1 MGTCYAKKTLEQ
13 ESIFFKVQKNIE
25 KNILTSLESLS
36 KTEDFTKN
44 ITSIDSP
51 YFKIKELRVNALI
64 LALFNNSLDCFKYI
78 HETLKASIDSMEKLF
93 NDQRTSAIEIICMRN
108 CPDILDY
115 YLPIYEK
122 NCGDGAVIE
131 EVVESLNF
139 TNNTEERK
147 SRRIGSTYTPVQ
159 KACELGNL
167 NIISRIYKY
176 YKEKAFIPAA
186 LDFDYQDE
194 TTGENC
200 PLISCRT
207 CNYTM
212 IRFLHTTC
220 QANFRLLNKQGENAV
235 QILAAANK
243 KKNFKNFHESMVYL
257 ILNVGVDFTHNYEET
272 LLLLE
277 IEKSISFFE
286 KKLKE
291 KGIEIDK
298 YDLEQKYQLTRIE
311 QPRPLIEAKLDV
323 YQGRDFNFVQLYDD
337 VMSDTDHEEVSA
349 IFKDSRNATPFVSI
363 LNELPYN

>member
-1 MGTCYAKKTLEQ
+1 MGACYSKKSPEQ
-13 ESIFFKVQKNIE
+13 ESIFFKVQTCIE
-25 KNILTSLESLS
+25 KNILINLEILTL
-36 KTEDFTKN
+36 TEDFKKN
-44 ITSIDSP
+44 ITNIDSP
-51 YFKIKELRVNALI
+51 YFKIKDLKVNALI
-64 LALFNNSLDCFKYI
+64 LALFYNSLECFKYI
-78 HETLKASIDSMEKLF
+78 HETLKASIDSMEKIF
-93 NDQRTSAIEIICMRN
+93 NEQKTSAIEIICMRN

-122 NCGDGAVIE
+122 TCSEEVVIE

-147 SRRIGSTYTPVQ
+147 SRIIGSTYTPVQ
-159 KACELGNL
+159 RACELGNL

-176 YKEKAFIPAA
+176 YKEKSFIPIA
-186 LDFDYQDE
+186 LDFDYQNE

-243 KKNFKNFHESMVYL
+243 KKNFKEFYECMVYL
-257 ILNVGVDFTHNYEET
+257 VLSVGVDFTYNYEET

-277 IEKSISFFE
+277 TEKSIMFFE

-298 YDLEQKYQLTRIE
+298 SFLEEKYQLIKVD
-311 QPRPLIEAKLDV
+311 QPRPLKEEQLDD
-323 YQGRDFNFVQLYDD
+323 YQGKDFNFVKLYDE
-337 VMSDTDHEEVSA
+337 VMSDADYEDVSV
-349 IFKDSRNATPFVSI
+349 ILKDSRNATPFVSI
-363 LNELPYN
+363 LNDLPPN

>member
-1 MGTCYAKKTLEQ
+1 MGACYSKKPLDQ
-13 ESIFFKVQKNIE
+13 ESIFFKVQKCIE
-25 KNILTSLESLS
+25 KNIIMSLTSLT
-36 KTEDFTKN
+36 KTEEFTKN
-44 ITSIDSP
+44 ITNIDNP

-64 LALFNNSLDCFKYI
+64 LALFFNSIDCFKYI
-78 HETLKASIDSMEKLF
+78 HETLNASIDSMETLF
-93 NDQRTSAIEIICMRN
+93 NEQKTSAIEIICTRN

-115 YLPIYEK
+115 YLPLYE
-122 NCGDGAVIE
+122 NNSGDEVVIE

-139 TNNTEERK
+139 TNTTEERK
-147 SRRIGSTYTPVQ
+147 SRRIVSTYTPVQ

-176 YKEKAFIPAA
+176 YKEKPFIPIA

-200 PLISCRT
+200 PLISCRI

-220 QANFRLLNKQGENAV
+220 QANFRLLNKLGENAV

-243 KKNFKNFHESMVYL
+243 KKNFKDFYECFVYL
-257 ILNVGVDFTHNYEET
+257 VLNVGVDFTHNYEET

-277 IEKSISFFE
+277 TEKSINFFE

-298 YDLEQKYQLTRIE
+298 YDLEEKYQLIRIN
-311 QPRPLIEAKLDV
+311 QPRPLKEELLDV
-323 YQGRDFNFVQLYDD
+323 YQGRDFNFVKLYDD
-337 VMSDTDHEEVSA
+337 VMSDTDREEISG
-349 IFKDSRNATPFVSI
+349 IFMDSRNTTPFVSI
-363 LNELPYN
+363 LKDLPPN